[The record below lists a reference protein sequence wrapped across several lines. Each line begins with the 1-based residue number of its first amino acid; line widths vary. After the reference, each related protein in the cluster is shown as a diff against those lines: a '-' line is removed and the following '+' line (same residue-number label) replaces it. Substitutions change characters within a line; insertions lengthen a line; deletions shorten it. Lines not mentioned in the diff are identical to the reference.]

1 MVVETPR
8 VRNAIE
14 TRRTREMAAWRPAR
28 QRAAMAPLQ
37 RSVLRWHYSQAL
49 VEAYSQADCSDG
61 EQYALSSSTDTHE
74 TFCSHVKTIGVSSR
88 SRSGMTCGR
97 LMDAHGEAL
106 LTWFQEDSRVRM
118 FPQPVEAQESKARSQ
133 DSGQSWRESFA
144 KYDHATH
151 SLKTVQ
157 CSLLEDSTA
166 FSATLPRWGSMQSG
180 ELSERTIPAHLTN
193 VIVSGSLLPTPTAS
207 SYGTNQGGGMGR
219 TGKVRPSLQTM
230 ARKNLWPTPTA
241 HNAKE
246 TNARSETTRNTP
258 TLAAQVGGKLNPTWV
273 EWLMGWPLGWTD
285 LSASATDKFQA
296 WLHSHGAR

>member
-1 MVVETPR
+1 M
-8 VRNAIE
+8 
-14 TRRTREMAAWRPAR
+14 
-28 QRAAMAPLQ
+28 
-37 RSVLRWHYSQAL
+37 SWHYSRAL

-61 EQYALSSSTDTHE
+61 EQSALSSSIDTHE
-74 TFCSHVKTIGVSSR
+74 TFCSHVKTMDASSR
-88 SRSGMTCGR
+88 SQFGMTCGR

-106 LTWFQEDSRVRM
+106 LTWFREDSRVRTSA
-118 FPQPVEAQESKARSQ
+118 QPEQAQESTAKSQ
-133 DSGQSWRESFA
+133 DSGLRWRESFA
-144 KYDHATH
+144 KYDPATRL
-151 SLKTVQ
+151 LKTVQ

-166 FSATLPRWGSMQSG
+166 YYATLPRWGSMQSG
-180 ELSERTIPAHLTN
+180 ELLERTIPAHLTS
-193 VIVSGSLLPTPTAS
+193 VTGSGSWLAMPTATANQLSPSMMKHPGCRAWLPTPSAS

-246 TNARSETTRNTP
+246 TNAPSEATRNTP
-258 TLAAQVGGKLNPTWV
+258 TPAAQVGGKLNPTWV

-296 WLHSHGAR
+296 WLSSHGAR